1 MIKIKFA
8 AIERAAQGATL
19 QDLEEEAQAEERAK
33 QQTKLQAKQEAKIEK
48 QRKTAEA
55 AKKKESGGK

>member
-19 QDLEEEAQAEERAK
+19 QDLEEEARAEERA
-33 QQTKLQAKQEAKIEK
+33 KLQAKQEAKTEK
-48 QRKTAEA
+48 QRNAAEA